1 MNKQSIIGLVL
12 IFGIFVGYMW
22 WVSPSKEEMAEM
34 RARQDSIQRAYADS
48 VAAVDSAI
56 AVQRQ
61 LEEQAAGGDS
71 TALAQRNATPEKA
84 ALNVGAFNAS
94 LQGESGTIEVT
105 NGLMTVE
112 IATNGA
118 MVQRVTLAEDD
129 YVTYDSMALHVITPG
144 EENMNLVF
152 STTDNRVVN
161 TRDLIFRPYV
171 NGEAVKATGSIKV
184 DKETV
189 LSMRAYVGGSDD
201 AGGTQEADTLA
212 AVPDSS
218 DRYLEFRYTFHPRNY
233 EVSFDIAFHDL
244 DAVVQRTPYMDF
256 QWHNTLLRQERVDP
270 GMKNARNRQKDPE
283 RMYTN
288 LFYKPAT
295 DSPDELS
302 MARDDEEQIKTPLEW
317 VAYKQQ
323 FFTAILMSENTPFV
337 NADVKVNTNAHDT
350 NSNYLVDMNST
361 IGLAYDDGN
370 TVMPMKFYYGP
381 SKYRDLRDM
390 HRGFERMLPL
400 GWGFFLIQW
409 TCRFVIIPVFNFLE
423 GFISNYGIIII
434 LLTLFIKL
442 VLFPFTFKSYQTSA
456 VMRILKPEVDALNKK
471 YPHQEDM
478 MAKQQAISRLQKS
491 AGISP
496 MAGCLPMLFQLPILY
511 GMYRFF
517 PASIELRQQHFLWCD
532 DLSSYD
538 SILNFGFNVPLYG
551 DHISL
556 FCLLMFAMQMIYTIY
571 TMKGQ
576 NTQGVPGM
584 KYMMYFMPFMML
596 FIFNSQSAA
605 LNLYYLLNLLIT
617 MIEMMLI
624 RQFTSEKKVRAR
636 MVAYENNARGGK
648 QKKSKFQQRLEEM
661 QRMSEQMQKQQSRRR

>member
-1 MNKQSIIGLVL
+1 MNKQSIIGLIL

-22 WVSPSKEEMAEM
+22 WISPSKEEIAEM
-34 RARQDSIQRAYADS
+34 RAKQDSIQHAYADS
-48 VAAVDSAI
+48 IAVADSI
-56 AVQRQ
+56 SAVQRG
-61 LEEQAAGGDS
+61 LKELAASGDS
-71 TALAQRNATPEKA
+71 AAMAKLNIKPEKES
-84 ALNVGAFNAS
+84 LNLGAFNAS
-94 LQGESGTIEVT
+94 LQGESGTIKVT
-105 NGLMTVE
+105 NALMAVE
-112 IATNGA
+112 IASDGA
-118 MVQRVTLAEDD
+118 MVQRVTLNEND
-129 YVTYDSMALHVITPG
+129 YVTYDSLPLQVITPG

-161 TRDLIFRPYV
+161 TRDLVFSPYV
-171 NGEAVKATGSIKV
+171 NGKSVSANSEIVI
-184 DKETV
+184 DKETIV
-189 LSMRAYVGGSDD
+189 SMRAYI
-201 AGGTQEADTLA
+201 ADNNAHSLQNN
-212 AVPDSS
+212 DSTNLTS
-218 DRYLEFRYTFHPRNY
+218 KDQYLEFRYTLQPKSY
-233 EVSFDIAFHDL
+233 EVNFDIVFHNLND
-244 DAVVQRTPYMDF
+244 VVQRTPYMDF
-256 QWHNTLLRQERVDP
+256 QWNNTLLRQEKVDP

-288 LFYKPAT
+288 LYYKPTT
-295 DSPDELS
+295 DSPDQLA
-302 MARDDEEQIKTPLEW
+302 MTRDDEEQIKTPLEW

-323 FFTAILMSENTPFV
+323 FFTAILMNESDSTPFV
-337 NADVKVNTNAHDT
+337 NADVQISSHADDTNA
-350 NSNYLVDMNST
+350 NYLVDMSST
-361 IGLAYDDGN
+361 IGLVYNDGN

-390 HRGFERMLPL
+390 HRGFEHMLPL

-409 TCRFVIIPVFNFLE
+409 MCRFVIIPVFNLFE

-434 LLTLFIKL
+434 LLTLFIKI

-456 VMRILKPEVDALNKK
+456 VMRILKPELDALNKK
-471 YPHQEDM
+471 YPNQEDM
-478 MAKQQAISRLQKS
+478 MAKQQAVSRLQKS

-517 PASIELRQQHFLWCD
+517 PASIELRQQPFLWCD
-532 DLSSYD
+532 DLSTYD

-571 TMKGQ
+571 TMRGQ

-584 KYMMYFMPFMML
+584 KFMMYVMPFMML

-617 MIEMMLI
+617 MIEMVLI

-636 MVAYENNARGGK
+636 MVAYENNARNGK
-648 QKKSKFQQRLEEM
+648 NNKKKSKFQQRLEEM
-661 QRMSEQMQKQQSRRR
+661 QRMSEQMQKQQNRR

>member
-1 MNKQSIIGLVL
+1 MKKQSIIGLVL

-22 WVSPSKEEMAEM
+22 WISPSKEEIAEM
-34 RARQDSIQRAYADS
+34 RAKQDSIQRAYADS
-48 VAAVDSAI
+48 IAIVDSINAE
-56 AVQRQ
+56 QQQ
-61 LEEQAAGGDS
+61 LKELAASGDS
-71 TALAQRNATPEKA
+71 AAMAQLNINPEKA
-84 ALNVGAFNAS
+84 TLNVGAFNAS
-94 LQGESGTIEVT
+94 LQGESGTMKVT
-105 NGLMTVE
+105 NELMSVE
-112 IATNGA
+112 IASNGA
-118 MVQRVTLAEDD
+118 MVQCVTLAKGD
-129 YVTYDSMALHVITPG
+129 YVTYDSMPLRVITPN

-161 TRDLIFRPYV
+161 TRDLVFRPYV
-171 NGEAVKATGSIKV
+171 NGEPVSATSDIKV

-189 LSMRAYVGGSDD
+189 VSMRAYVSSNHTADSMQSVD
-201 AGGTQEADTLA
+201 APTT
-212 AVPDSS
+212 SS
-218 DRYLEFRYTFHPRNY
+218 DQYLEFRYTFRPESY
-233 EVSFDIAFHDL
+233 EVNFDIVFHDL
-244 DAVVQRTPYMDF
+244 DAVVQSTPYMDF
-256 QWHNTLLRQERVDP
+256 LWHNTLLRQEKVDP

-295 DSPDELS
+295 DSPDELA

-323 FFTAILMSENTPFV
+323 FFTAILMSESDSTPFV
-337 NADVKVNTNAHDT
+337 NADVKVSTNADDT
-350 NSNYLVDMNST
+350 NSSYLVDMSST
-361 IGLAYDDGN
+361 IGLAYDGGN

-390 HRGFERMLPL
+390 HRSFERMLPL

-409 TCRFVIIPVFNFLE
+409 MCRFVIIPVFNLLE

-456 VMRILKPEVDALNKK
+456 IMRILKPEVDALNKK
-471 YPHQEDM
+471 YPNQEDM
-478 MAKQQAISRLQKS
+478 MAKQQAISKLQKS

-517 PASIELRQQHFLWCD
+517 PASIELRQQPFLWCD
-532 DLSSYD
+532 DLSTYD

-584 KYMMYFMPFMML
+584 KLMMYFMPFMML

-605 LNLYYLLNLLIT
+605 LNLYYLFNLLIT
-617 MIEMMLI
+617 MTEMILI
-624 RQFTSEKKVRAR
+624 RQFTNEKKVRAR
-636 MVAYENNARGGK
+636 MVAYENNARSGN
-648 QKKSKFQQRLEEM
+648 QKKSKFQKRLEEM
-661 QRMSEQMQKQQSRRR
+661 QRMSEQMQKQQNQRR